1 MKKERKRRLL
11 FLIFA
16 LITSRAPV
24 TYLPTYLPTI
34 RKRKLV
40 FEQFH
45 SVCLQLL
52 PPIDINI
59 NKPTTTFQLLPS
71 NYYLPTTTYLLRP
84 TYYDLPNTTYL
95 LRPTYYDPPTT
106 THLLP
111 PTYYH
116 LPTTTYQLRPT
127 NYDLPTTTYLLR
139 PTNFDLPT
147 TTYPLLPIG
156 ITVINLIVI
165 NYLPISTYRY
175 HINKPSYYYLQVSH
189 Q

>member
-24 TYLPTYLPTI
+24 TYLPTYLLFG
-34 RKRKLV
+34 K
-40 FEQFH
+40 ENQFLNSFTPFAFNYYH
-45 SVCLQLL
+45 LQISTL
-52 PPIDINI
+52 INL
-59 NKPTTTFQLLPS
+59 LLPS